1 MRFALKVWQRF
12 SQGRTRATSS
22 FRKYQ
27 FLGSNRDKGRFFS
40 WRDNKV
46 TKVPIIPLGGE
57 RERGGE
63 GGEESY
69 INLRIIAEFFHNP
82 TLFYS
87 DTLLN
92 TLSPISYVTQWSLAV
107 LITFNS
113 ISQLVLISWRW
124 AHTKGIV
131 LATRLRS
138 IQRSGFPP
146 NHPDSCR
153 WTVADTSPCDK
164 MNAIVNQ
171 YFRSIFD
178 GFYFKIIGHGPAN
191 KSSVCLY

>member
-22 FRKYQ
+22 FRKYE
-27 FLGSNRDKGRFFS
+27 NRERE
-40 WRDNKV
+40 R
-46 TKVPIIPLGGE
+46 E

-63 GGEESY
+63 EEGEQRY
-69 INLRIIAEFFHNP
+69 INLPIIAEFFHNP

-131 LATRLRS
+131 LATRLRPLIT

-164 MNAIVNQ
+164 MNAIANQ
-171 YFRSIFD
+171 YFRSIFN
-178 GFYFKIIGHGPAN
+178 GFYFKIIGHGPEN
-191 KSSVCLY
+191 KSPVCLY

>member
-22 FRKYQ
+22 FRKYE
-27 FLGSNRDKGRFFS
+27 NR
-40 WRDNKV
+40 
-46 TKVPIIPLGGE
+46 VPIEIKGDFLA
-57 RERGGE
+57 
-63 GGEESY
+63 EETTKLQKCPSY
-69 INLRIIAEFFHNP
+69 LLPIIAEFFHNP

-107 LITFNS
+107 LIMFNS

-131 LATRLRS
+131 LATRLRPLIT

-164 MNAIVNQ
+164 MNAIANQ
-171 YFRSIFD
+171 YFRSIFNGND
-178 GFYFKIIGHGPAN
+178 NNYFKIIGHGPQN
-191 KSSVCLY
+191 KSPVCLY